1 MRELSGLDA
10 IKQNREMCRKISKIA
25 SDIKAEILDRAR
37 NCSVRHTE
45 LDPGTSSMESDPGTS
60 SMESDPGTCSRH
72 SLKSSGCNNENT
84 DVSVE
89 RKLAIEPRTNLY
101 GERAEGFHENQ
112 STEGLNNIVENND
125 RVDLETFYVHQFKST
140 LRSHLVSFFASQG
153 SQNLSS
159 SSVLQVTVDDALNH
173 TNSADD
179 KSLDAARIDILD
191 LLSVE

>member
-45 LDPGTSSMESDPGTS
+45 LDPGTS